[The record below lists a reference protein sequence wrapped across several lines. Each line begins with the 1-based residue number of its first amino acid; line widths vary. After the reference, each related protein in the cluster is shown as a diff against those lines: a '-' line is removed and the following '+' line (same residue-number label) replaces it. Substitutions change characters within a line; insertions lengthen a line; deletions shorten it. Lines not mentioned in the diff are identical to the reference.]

1 MDRIKKFRWW
11 YLLILAPLLIV
22 AGFLVWALTPLG
34 PMPDALLALESSET
48 VVVDTEDWFVFTA
61 RDATP
66 DTGLI
71 LYPGGRVD
79 PRSYAPAAHALSAE
93 GYHVVIVPMPLNLAV
108 LGVNKAE
115 DVMAAYPDIQTWVIG
130 GHSLGGSM
138 AANFVNANPGILDGL
153 VLWASYPATSD
164 DLSMQ
169 DLSVASISA
178 TLDGLATPED
188 IAASKPFLPADTSW
202 VIING
207 GNHAQFGW
215 YGEQSG
221 DNEAEIS
228 RAEQQEHILRATLE
242 LLEDVNAGN

>member
-11 YLLILAPLLIV
+11 YLLILLPLLML

-34 PMPDALLALESSET
+34 PMPEAMQALKSSADVIVE
-48 VVVDTEDWFVFTA
+48 TEDWYVFMS
-61 RDATP
+61 RDTIP

-79 PRSYAPAAHALSAE
+79 PRSYTPVAHALSAE

-115 DVMAAYPDIQTWVIG
+115 EVIAAYPEIKTWVVG

-138 AANFVNANPGILDGL
+138 AANYVKANPGIIDGL

-164 DLSMQ
+164 DLSMV
-169 DLSVASISA
+169 DVSVTSISA
-178 TLDGLATPED
+178 THDGLATSED
-188 IAASKPFLPADTSW
+188 IAASKPFLPADTTW

-221 DNEAEIS
+221 DNEAEIT
-228 RAEQQEHILRATLE
+228 REEQQEHIIRATLD